1 MIKKKENEKII
12 EINNNSENTEEKES
26 INLSNLS
33 NISLADNLNINEE
46 IYNLALNKNKKK
58 IGNFLDLKSAKLG
71 KKINDDERIKKMPK
85 KLNFMNDNFNEEFM
99 KYYDKFSDSW
109 RKEVDKMLK
118 KGK

>member
-1 MIKKKENEKII
+1 M
-12 EINNNSENTEEKES
+12 EINDTNKSMEEKDS
-26 INLSNLS
+26 IDLS

-46 IYNLALNKNKKK
+46 MYNIALNKNKKMVAK
-58 IGNFLDLKSAKLG
+58 LLDLKNYKIG
-71 KKINDDERIKKMPK
+71 KKINEQEKIKKMPK

>member
-1 MIKKKENEKII
+1 MG
-12 EINNNSENTEEKES
+12 INDANKTNKSIEEKDS
-26 INLSNLS
+26 IDLS

-46 IYNLALNKNKKK
+46 IYNIALNRNRKKM
-58 IGNFLDLKSAKLG
+58 IGNLLDLKNEKNG
-71 KKINDDERIKKMPK
+71 KKINDDEKNKKIPK
-85 KLNFMNDNFNEEFM
+85 KLDLKNDNFNEEFM

>member
-1 MIKKKENEKII
+1 M
-12 EINNNSENTEEKES
+12 EINNNQNESIEEKDS
-26 INLSNLS
+26 IELS

-46 IYNLALNKNKKK
+46 IYNIAVNKNKKK
-58 IGNFLDLKSAKLG
+58 MGKLLDLKSEKIG
-71 KKINDDERIKKMPK
+71 KKLNEEERIKKLPK
-85 KLNFMNDNFNEEFM
+85 KLNFINDNFNEEFM